1 MDQPKLENQKES
13 VLEVLL
19 IGSAACLTALI
30 TTAWL
35 MTLAKWFPIEA
46 VDRFVVDYKTM
57 IRAHIDYALMAL
69 FGAAFYGA
77 GVDLPVIACWCV
89 AVGGFSNPTVFT
101 IAAFDPNFWN
111 KKIWRAYTALS
122 FTVSSVGFLWIA
134 YAFAVHAIKRLA

>member
-1 MDQPKLENQKES
+1 M
-13 VLEVLL
+13 EVLL
-19 IGSAACLTALI
+19 IGSSACVTALI

-35 MTLAKWFPIEA
+35 MTLAKWFPIKA

-57 IRAHIDYALMAL
+57 IRAHVDYALMAL

-111 KKIWRAYTALS
+111 KKIWRVYTALS

-134 YAFAVHAIKRLA
+134 YAFAAHAIKRLA